1 MPRQFELSFPPH
13 DPRHENLKKESGPVN
28 PPEVSKEAPT
38 ASREEIAYGWRSD
51 VRDALY
57 TRLIGQNPTSDLSEI
72 QIADGILDPKTE
84 RQRVLRENI
93 EEDHADTAGLYRP
106 QRPRPTEE

>member
-1 MPRQFELSFPPH
+1 MPRQFELSFPPN
-13 DPRHENLKKESGPVN
+13 DPRHEKLKKEDGPVN
-28 PPEVSKEAPT
+28 PPEVSKETFA

-51 VRDALY
+51 VRDAMY
-57 TRLIGQNPTSDLSEI
+57 TKLIGQNPTSDLSEI

-93 EEDHADTAGLYRP
+93 EEDHADATELYR
-106 QRPRPTEE
+106 RPKQGPTEE